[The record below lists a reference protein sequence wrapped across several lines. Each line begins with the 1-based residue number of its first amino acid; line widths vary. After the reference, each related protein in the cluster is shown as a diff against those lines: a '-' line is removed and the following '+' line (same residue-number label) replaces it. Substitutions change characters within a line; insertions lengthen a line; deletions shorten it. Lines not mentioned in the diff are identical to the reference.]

1 MSAATASR
9 WTARILQGIVIF
21 LLLLD
26 AFGKL
31 AALPPVVEGTAG
43 LGYPVRFVIVIGL
56 IEALCVA
63 LYAVPSTSA
72 LGAVLL
78 TGYLGGAVAS
88 HVRIESPLMTHI
100 LAPVYIGI
108 VLWIGLLLKDE
119 RLRQLIGPRGRT
131 ERAEGGAVTA

>member
-1 MSAATASR
+1 MSASRSTWASR
-9 WTARILQGIVIF
+9 IVRGIVIF

-26 AFGKL
+26 AFGKV

-43 LGYPVRFVIVIGL
+43 LGYPVRFVVVIGV
-56 IEALCVA
+56 IEAVCVA
-63 LYAVPSTSA
+63 LYAVPATSP

-108 VLWIGLLLKDE
+108 LLWIGLLLGDE
-119 RLRQLIGPRGRT
+119 RLRRLIGPRTRT
-131 ERAEGGAVTA
+131 EPVAEGAVTA

>member
-1 MSAATASR
+1 MSASR

-31 AALPPVVEGTAG
+31 AALPPVVAGTAG
-43 LGYPVRFVIVIGL
+43 LGYPVRFVVVIGL

-63 LYAVPSTSA
+63 LYAVPATSA

-100 LAPVYIGI
+100 LAPVYVGI
-108 VLWIGLLLKDE
+108 VLWIGLLLGDE
-119 RLRQLIGPRGRT
+119 RLRRMIATRGRT
-131 ERAEGGAVTA
+131 EPVAGGAITA

>member
-1 MSAATASR
+1 MSASR
-9 WTARILQGIVIF
+9 WTAWILQGIVIF

-31 AALPPVVEGTAG
+31 ATLRPVVEGTAG
-43 LGYPVRFVIVIGL
+43 LGYPVRFVVLIGL
-56 IEALCVA
+56 IEAVCVA
-63 LYAVPSTSA
+63 LYAVPATSA

-88 HVRIESPLMTHI
+88 HLRIESPLMTHI

-108 VLWIGLLLKDE
+108 VLWIGLLLRDDH
-119 RLRQLIGPRGRT
+119 LRWSIGLRGRT
-131 ERAEGGAVTA
+131 ERGEGEGGAVTA